1 MEDNK
6 NLIRHLKTLSKQYTN
21 IEQVSEEIINLQAIL
36 NLPKGTELF
45 LSDIHGEYG
54 SFSHILNNGS
64 GIIKNKIEDI
74 FDKQITERE
83 RSALATLIYYPE
95 EKLALIKREIK
106 DINEWYSIILYRLI
120 EVAREVSSKYT
131 RSKVRKAMPKGFDY
145 IIDELLHLQGCGPD
159 KETYYKQIISSIIE
173 LDRADEFIVAIS
185 NLIKRM
191 AIDHLHVLGDIFD
204 RGPNAKLVIDT
215 LMKFHSLDIEL
226 GNHDVLWM
234 GAACGNRACIANV
247 IRICSRYD
255 NINTLEEGY
264 GINIRPLTT
273 FALET
278 YSDDDCKKF
287 LPKVFDY
294 NKYIRSDEIS
304 IAKLHKAISIIQIKL
319 EGQLIK
325 RHPEYEM
332 DGRLFLDKID
342 YKNGTVEIEGKT
354 YELNDINFP
363 TIDPNDP
370 YKLTKEEEE
379 IISRLEESFKNSET
393 LNKHIAFLY
402 SKSSIYKCFNS
413 NLLFHGCIPMDEDGE
428 FTKVDI
434 LGRTLA
440 GKEYLDFIDKAIR
453 KAYFEREQL
462 DRNENIN
469 DLMWYLWCGPKSPLF
484 GKEKAAT
491 FERYFVID
499 KETHEEKK
507 NAYYTLSQNEEM
519 CTKILKE
526 FGLEGKNSHIINGHI
541 PVKEKDGETPIRA
554 NGKLLVID
562 GGFAK
567 SYRSQT
573 GRAGYTLTYNSY
585 GLILAANEPFDSKA
599 DAIREEIDIKYDIM
613 VNEKETER
621 KNVADTD
628 IGKQLQEEIDDLKLL
643 LQAYKEGKIKQQ
655 ISQSKIQSGNLLFII
670 INIYFSCSKPT
681 SE

>member
-6 NLIRHLKTLSKQYTN
+6 NLIRHLKTLSKQYGN

-74 FDKQITERE
+74 FKNQITEHE

-95 EKLALIKREIK
+95 EKLTLVKKEINNL
-106 DINEWYSIILYRLI
+106 DEWYSITLYRLI

-204 RGPNAKLVIDT
+204 RGPNAKLVMDT

-255 NINTLEEGY
+255 NIDTLEDGY

-278 YSDDDCKKF
+278 YSDDDCNKF
-287 LPKVFDY
+287 MPKVFDY

-319 EGQLIK
+319 EGQMVIN
-325 RHPEYEM
+325 HPEYEM
-332 DGRLFLDKID
+332 DGRLLLDKID
-342 YKNGTVEIEGKT
+342 YDKGIVKIQEKEYK
-354 YELNDINFP
+354 LNDTNFP
-363 TIDPNDP
+363 TIDPNNP

-393 LNKHIAFLY
+393 LNKHMSFLY

-413 NLLFHGCIPMDEDGE
+413 NLLFHGCIPMEENGE
-428 FTKVDI
+428 FTKIDV
-434 LGRTLA
+434 LGRTLS
-440 GKEYLDFIDKAIR
+440 GKEYLDFIDKTIR
-453 KAYFEREQL
+453 RAYFEKDL
-462 DRNENIN
+462 TDKNEDVN

-491 FERYFVID
+491 FERYFVVD
-499 KETHEEKK
+499 KETHKEKK
-507 NAYYTLSQNEEM
+507 NPYFTLIESEEM
-519 CTKILKE
+519 CNRILKE
-526 FGLEGKNSHIINGHI
+526 FGLEGKNAHIINGHI
-541 PVKEKDGETPIRA
+541 PVKEKDGESPIKA

-567 SYRSQT
+567 SYRGET

-599 DAIREEIDIKYDIM
+599 DAIREEKDIKYDIM
-613 VNEKETER
+613 VNAKETER
-621 KNVADTD
+621 KRVADTD
-628 IGKQLQEEIDDLKLL
+628 VGKEIQEEIDDLKLL
-643 LQAYKEGKIKQQ
+643 LQAYREGKIKQ
-655 ISQSKIQSGNLLFII
+655 KI
-670 INIYFSCSKPT
+670 
-681 SE
+681 

>member
-1 MEDNK
+1 MDDNVNIK
-6 NLIRHLKTLSKQYTN
+6 RHLKLLSKQYTN
-21 IEQVSEEIINLQAIL
+21 VEQVSEEIINLQAIL

-74 FDKQITERE
+74 FSNQITEHE

-95 EKLALIKREIK
+95 EKLALIKREVK
-106 DINEWYSIILYRLI
+106 DINEWYSITLYRLI

-159 KETYYKQIISSIIE
+159 KETYYKQIIKSIIE
-173 LDRADEFIVAIS
+173 LDRADDFIVAIS

-204 RGPNAKLVIDT
+204 RGPDAKLIMDT
-215 LMKFHSLDIEL
+215 LMNFHSLDIQL
-226 GNHDVLWM
+226 GNHDILWM
-234 GAACGNRACIANV
+234 GAACGNKACIANV

-255 NINTLEEGY
+255 NISTLEEGY
-264 GINIRPLTT
+264 GINIRPLAT
-273 FALET
+273 FALKT
-278 YSDDDCKKF
+278 YTNDGCKRF
-287 LPKVFDY
+287 MPKVFDY

-304 IAKLHKAISIIQIKL
+304 IAKLHKAISIIQFKL
-319 EGQLIK
+319 EGQIIK
-325 RHPEYEM
+325 EHPEYEM
-332 DGRLFLDKID
+332 DGRLLLDKID
-342 YKNGTVEIEGKT
+342 CKNKTVKIGDKL
-354 YELNDINFP
+354 YPLNDVNFP
-363 TIDPNDP
+363 TINPNRP
-370 YKLTKEEEE
+370 YELTKEENE
-379 IISRLEESFKNSET
+379 IINRLQESFKNSET

-402 SKSSIYKCFNS
+402 SKASIYKCFNA
-413 NLLFHGCIPMDEDGE
+413 NLLFHGCIPMEENGE
-428 FTKVDI
+428 FSKVDI
-434 LGRTLA
+434 LGRTLS
-440 GKEYLDFIDKAIR
+440 GKEYLNFIDKAIR
-453 KAYFEREQL
+453 KAYMEKNQPDKEK
-462 DRNENIN
+462 DIN

-491 FERYFVID
+491 FERYFVDD
-499 KETHEEKK
+499 KEMHKEKK
-507 NAYYTLSQNEEM
+507 NPYFTLTENEEV
-519 CTKILKE
+519 CNKILKE

-541 PVKEKDGETPIRA
+541 PVKEKDGESPIKA

-567 SYRSQT
+567 SYRGQT

-621 KNVADTD
+621 KSVADTD
-628 IGKQLQEEIDDLKLL
+628 DGKELQGEIEDLKLL
-643 LQAYKEGKIKQQ
+643 LKAYREGKIKQE
-655 ISQSKIQSGNLLFII
+655 I
-670 INIYFSCSKPT
+670 
-681 SE
+681 

>member
-1 MEDNK
+1 MEGNVSLK
-6 NLIRHLKTLSKQYTN
+6 RHLKLLSKQYSN

-74 FDKQITERE
+74 FSHQMTERE

-95 EKLALIKREIK
+95 EKLALLKKDIK
-106 DINEWYSIILYRLI
+106 DIKDWYSVTLYRLI
-120 EVAREVSSKYT
+120 EVARVVSSKYT

-145 IIDELLHLQGCGPD
+145 IIDELLHLQGSGPD
-159 KETYYKQIISSIIE
+159 KDTYYKQIIKSIVE
-173 LDRADEFIVAIS
+173 LDRADDFIVAIS

-204 RGPNAKLVIDT
+204 RGPNAKLVMDT

-234 GAACGNRACIANV
+234 GAACGNKACIANV

-255 NINTLEEGY
+255 NIDTLEEGY

-273 FALET
+273 FALNT
-278 YSDDDCKKF
+278 YSNDECKKF
-287 LPKVFDY
+287 MPKVFDY
-294 NKYIRSDEIS
+294 NKYIGSDEIS
-304 IAKLHKAISIIQIKL
+304 IAKLHKAISVIQLKL
-319 EGQLIK
+319 EGQIIMK
-325 RHPEYEM
+325 HPEYEM
-332 DGRLFLDKID
+332 DSRLLLDKID
-342 YKNGTVEIEGKT
+342 YKKGTVKMQGNT
-354 YELNDINFP
+354 YKLNDTNFP
-363 TIDPNDP
+363 TIDPKDP
-370 YKLTKEEEE
+370 YKLTKEEDE
-379 IISRLEESFKNSET
+379 IISRLQESFKNSET
-393 LNKHIAFLY
+393 LNKHMTFLY

-413 NLLFHGCIPMDEDGE
+413 NLLFHGCIPMEENGE
-428 FTKVDI
+428 FAKVTI
-434 LGRTLA
+434 LGRTLS
-440 GKEYLDFIDKAIR
+440 GKQYLDFINKNIRIAYLEKDDEDKNT
-453 KAYFEREQL
+453 
-462 DRNENIN
+462 DIN

-491 FERYFVID
+491 FERYFVED
-499 KETHEEKK
+499 KETHKEKK
-507 NAYYTLSQNEEM
+507 NPYFKLNENEEI
-519 CTKILKE
+519 CIKILKE

-541 PVKEKDGETPIRA
+541 PVKEKDGESPIRA

-599 DAIREEIDIKYDIM
+599 EAIREEIDIKYDIM

-621 KNVADTD
+621 KSVADTD
-628 IGKQLQEEIDDLKLL
+628 AGKQIQEEIDDLQLL
-643 LQAYKEGKIKQQ
+643 LNAYREGKFKQE
-655 ISQSKIQSGNLLFII
+655 I
-670 INIYFSCSKPT
+670 
-681 SE
+681 

>member
-1 MEDNK
+1 MEDNVNIK
-6 NLIRHLKTLSKQYTN
+6 RHLKLLSKQYSN

-74 FDKQITERE
+74 FSNQMTERE

-95 EKLALIKREIK
+95 EKLALIKKEVK
-106 DINEWYSIILYRLI
+106 DINDWYSITLYRLI
-120 EVAREVSSKYT
+120 QVAREVSSKYT

-145 IIDELLHLQGCGPD
+145 IIDELLHLQGSGHNKD
-159 KETYYKQIISSIIE
+159 TYYKQIIKSIVE
-173 LDRADEFIVAIS
+173 LERADDFIVAIS

-204 RGPNAKLVIDT
+204 RGPNAKLVMDT

-226 GNHDVLWM
+226 GNHDILWM
-234 GAACGNRACIANV
+234 GAACGNKACIANV

-255 NINTLEEGY
+255 NIDTLEEGY

-273 FALET
+273 FALNT
-278 YSDDDCKKF
+278 YSNDECTKF
-287 LPKVFDY
+287 MPKVFDY
-294 NKYIRSDEIS
+294 NKYIGSDEIS
-304 IAKLHKAISIIQIKL
+304 IAKLHKAISIIQLKL
-319 EGQLIK
+319 EGQIVMN
-325 RHPEYEM
+325 HPEYEM
-332 DGRLFLDKID
+332 NGRLLLDKIN
-342 YKNGTVEIEGKT
+342 YKKGTVEIEGKT
-354 YELNDINFP
+354 YKLNETNFP
-363 TIDPNDP
+363 TIDPKDP
-370 YKLTKEEEE
+370 YKLTKEENE
-379 IISRLEESFKNSET
+379 IISRLQESFKNSET
-393 LNKHIAFLY
+393 LNKHISFLY
-402 SKSSIYKCFNS
+402 SKASIYKCFNS
-413 NLLFHGCIPMDEDGE
+413 NLLFHGCIPMEENGE
-428 FTKVDI
+428 FSKVDV
-434 LGRTLA
+434 LGRTLS
-440 GKEYLDFIDKAIR
+440 GKAYLDFINKNIRIAYLEKDDKD
-453 KAYFEREQL
+453 KNV
-462 DRNENIN
+462 DIN

-491 FERYFVID
+491 FERYFVED
-499 KETHEEKK
+499 KETHKEKK
-507 NAYYTLSQNEEM
+507 NPYFRLNENEEI
-519 CTKILKE
+519 CIKILKE

-541 PVKEKDGETPIRA
+541 PVKEKDGESPIRA

-621 KNVADTD
+621 KLVSDTD
-628 IGKQLQEEIDDLKLL
+628 IGKEIQEEIDDLQLL
-643 LQAYKEGKIKQQ
+643 LNAYREGKIKQE
-655 ISQSKIQSGNLLFII
+655 I
-670 INIYFSCSKPT
+670 
-681 SE
+681 

>member
-1 MEDNK
+1 MDDNISIK
-6 NLIRHLKTLSKQYTN
+6 RHLKLLSKQYTN
-21 IEQVSEEIINLQAIL
+21 EEQVSEEIINLQAIL

-74 FDKQITERE
+74 FSNQITERE

-95 EKLALIKREIK
+95 EKLALIKREVK
-106 DINEWYSIILYRLI
+106 DINEWYSITLYRLI

-159 KETYYKQIISSIIE
+159 KETYYKQIIKSIIE

-204 RGPNAKLVIDT
+204 RGPDAKLVMDT
-215 LMKFHSLDIEL
+215 LMKFHSLDIQL
-226 GNHDVLWM
+226 GNHDILWM
-234 GAACGNRACIANV
+234 GAACGNKACIANV

-255 NINTLEEGY
+255 NISTLEEGY
-264 GINIRPLTT
+264 GINIRPLAT
-273 FALET
+273 FALKT
-278 YSDDDCKKF
+278 YTNDGCKRF
-287 LPKVFDY
+287 MPKIFDY

-304 IAKLHKAISIIQIKL
+304 IAKLHKAISVIQFKL
-319 EGQLIK
+319 EGQIIK
-325 RHPEYEM
+325 EHPEYEM
-332 DGRLFLDKID
+332 DGRLLLDKID
-342 YKNGTVEIEGKT
+342 YKNKTVKIGDKS
-354 YELNDINFP
+354 YPLNDVNFP
-363 TIDPNDP
+363 TINPNRP
-370 YKLTKEEEE
+370 YELTKEENE
-379 IISRLEESFKNSET
+379 IINRLEESFKNSET

-402 SKSSIYKCFNS
+402 SKASIYKCFNA
-413 NLLFHGCIPMDEDGE
+413 NLLFHGCIPMEENGE
-428 FTKVDI
+428 FSKVDI
-434 LGRTLA
+434 LGRTLS
-440 GKEYLDFIDKAIR
+440 GKEYLNFIDKAIR
-453 KAYFEREQL
+453 KAYMEKNQSDKER
-462 DRNENIN
+462 DIN

-491 FERYFVID
+491 FERYFVED
-499 KETHEEKK
+499 KEVHKEKK
-507 NAYYTLSQNEEM
+507 NPYFTLIESEEI
-519 CTKILKE
+519 CNKILKE

-541 PVKEKDGETPIRA
+541 PVKEKDGESPIKA

-567 SYRSQT
+567 SYRGQT

-621 KNVADTD
+621 KSVADTD
-628 IGKQLQEEIDDLKLL
+628 VGKEIQEEVDDLKLL
-643 LQAYKEGKIKQQ
+643 LKAYREGKIKQE
-655 ISQSKIQSGNLLFII
+655 I
-670 INIYFSCSKPT
+670 
-681 SE
+681 

>member
-1 MEDNK
+1 MEDNISIK
-6 NLIRHLKTLSKQYTN
+6 RHLKLLSKQYTN

-74 FDKQITERE
+74 FDKQITEHE

-95 EKLALIKREIK
+95 EKLALIKRETK
-106 DINEWYSIILYRLI
+106 DINEWYSITLYRLI

-278 YSDDDCKKF
+278 YTDDDCTKF

-319 EGQLIK
+319 EGQLIMK
-325 RHPEYEM
+325 HPEYEM

-342 YKNGTVEIEGKT
+342 YKNGTVEIAGKT
-354 YELNDINFP
+354 YELNDTNFP
-363 TIDPNDP
+363 TIDPKDP
-370 YKLTKEEEE
+370 YKLTREEEE

-440 GKEYLDFIDKAIR
+440 GKEYLDFIDKTIR
-453 KAYFEREQL
+453 IAYFEREQI
-462 DRNENIN
+462 DRNEDIN

-507 NAYYTLSQNEEM
+507 NAYFTLSQHEEI
-519 CTKILKE
+519 CDKILKE

-541 PVKEKDGETPIRA
+541 PVKEKDGESPIRA

-643 LQAYKEGKIKQQ
+643 LQSYKEGKIKQQ
-655 ISQSKIQSGNLLFII
+655 I
-670 INIYFSCSKPT
+670 
-681 SE
+681 

>member
-1 MEDNK
+1 MEDSVSLK
-6 NLIRHLKTLSKQYTN
+6 RHLKLLSKQYSN

-74 FDKQITERE
+74 FNNQMTERE

-95 EKLALIKREIK
+95 EKLALIKKEVK
-106 DINEWYSIILYRLI
+106 DINEWYSITLYRLI
-120 EVAREVSSKYT
+120 EVARVVSSKYT

-145 IIDELLHLQGCGPD
+145 IIDELLHLQGSGPNKD
-159 KETYYKQIISSIIE
+159 TYYKQIIKSIVE
-173 LDRADEFIVAIS
+173 LERADDFIVAIS

-226 GNHDVLWM
+226 GNHDILWM
-234 GAACGNRACIANV
+234 GAACGNKACIANV

-255 NINTLEEGY
+255 NIDTLEEGY

-273 FALET
+273 FALNT
-278 YSDDDCKKF
+278 YINDECTKF
-287 LPKVFDY
+287 MPKVFDY
-294 NKYIRSDEIS
+294 NKYIGSDEIS
-304 IAKLHKAISIIQIKL
+304 IAKLHKAISVIQLKL
-319 EGQLIK
+319 EGQIVRK
-325 RHPEYEM
+325 HPEYEM
-332 DGRLFLDKID
+332 DSRLLLDKID
-342 YKNGTVEIEGKT
+342 YKKGTVRINGNAYK
-354 YELNDINFP
+354 LNDTNFP
-363 TIDPNDP
+363 TIDPKEP
-370 YKLTKEEEE
+370 YKLTKEEDE
-379 IISRLEESFKNSET
+379 IISRLQESFKNSET
-393 LNKHIAFLY
+393 LNKHISFLY
-402 SKSSIYKCFNS
+402 SKASIYKCFNS
-413 NLLFHGCIPMDEDGE
+413 NLLFHGCIPMEENGE
-428 FTKVDI
+428 FAKVNI
-434 LGRTLA
+434 LGRTLS
-440 GKEYLDFIDKAIR
+440 GKEYLDFIDKNIR
-453 KAYFEREQL
+453 IAYIEK
-462 DRNENIN
+462 DNEDKNVDIN

-491 FERYFVID
+491 FERYFVED
-499 KETHEEKK
+499 KETHKEKK
-507 NAYYTLSQNEEM
+507 NPYFILNENEEI
-519 CTKILKE
+519 CIKILKE
-526 FGLEGKNSHIINGHI
+526 FGLEEKNSHIINGHI
-541 PVKEKDGETPIRA
+541 PVKEKDGESPIRA

-613 VNEKETER
+613 VNAKETER
-621 KNVADTD
+621 KLVADTD
-628 IGKQLQEEIDDLKLL
+628 IGKQIQEEIDDLKLL
-643 LQAYKEGKIKQQ
+643 LQAYREGKIKQE
-655 ISQSKIQSGNLLFII
+655 I
-670 INIYFSCSKPT
+670 
-681 SE
+681 

>member
-1 MEDNK
+1 MEDNISIK
-6 NLIRHLKTLSKQYTN
+6 RHLKLLSKQYNN

-74 FDKQITERE
+74 FSNQITEQE

-95 EKLALIKREIK
+95 EKLVLIKKEVKDIK
-106 DINEWYSIILYRLI
+106 DWYSIALYRLI
-120 EVAREVSSKYT
+120 EVARVVSSKYT

-145 IIDELLHLQGCGPD
+145 IIDELLHLQGSGPD
-159 KETYYKQIISSIIE
+159 KETYYKQIIKSIIE

-226 GNHDVLWM
+226 GNHDILWM
-234 GAACGNRACIANV
+234 GAACGNKACIANA

-255 NINTLEEGY
+255 NIGTLEEGY

-273 FALET
+273 FALNT
-278 YSDDDCKKF
+278 YSNDECQKF
-287 LPKVFDY
+287 MPKIFDY
-294 NKYIRSDEIS
+294 NKYIGSDEIS
-304 IAKLHKAISIIQIKL
+304 IAKLHKAIAVIQLKL
-319 EGQLIK
+319 EGQIIMK
-325 RHPEYEM
+325 HPEYEM
-332 DGRLFLDKID
+332 DSRLLLDKID
-342 YKNGTVEIEGKT
+342 YKKGTVKIEGKT
-354 YELNDINFP
+354 YKLNDKNFP
-363 TIDPNDP
+363 TIDPKDP
-370 YKLTKEEEE
+370 YKLTKEEDE
-379 IISRLEESFKNSET
+379 IISRLQESFKNSET
-393 LNKHIAFLY
+393 LNKHISFLY

-413 NLLFHGCIPMDEDGE
+413 NLLFHGCIPMEEDGE
-428 FTKVDI
+428 FTKVNI
-434 LGRTLA
+434 LGKTLS
-440 GKEYLDFIDKAIR
+440 GKEYLDFIDKNIR
-453 KAYFEREQL
+453 IAYLEK
-462 DRNENIN
+462 DNIDKNTDIN
-469 DLMWYLWCGPKSPLF
+469 DFMWYLWCGPKSPLF

-491 FERYFVID
+491 FERYFVED
-499 KETHEEKK
+499 KETHKEKK
-507 NAYYTLSQNEEM
+507 NPYFVLNEKEEI
-519 CTKILKE
+519 CINILKE

-541 PVKEKDGETPIRA
+541 PVKEKDGESPIRA

-599 DAIREEIDIKYDIM
+599 EAIREGIDIKYDIM

-655 ISQSKIQSGNLLFII
+655 I
-670 INIYFSCSKPT
+670 
-681 SE
+681 

>member
-1 MEDNK
+1 MENNISLK
-6 NLIRHLKTLSKQYTN
+6 RHLKLLSKQYSN

-74 FDKQITERE
+74 FSNRLTERD

-95 EKLALIKREIK
+95 EKLALLKKEVK
-106 DINEWYSIILYRLI
+106 DINDWYSVTLYRLI
-120 EVAREVSSKYT
+120 EVARVVSSKYT

-145 IIDELLHLQGCGPD
+145 IIDELLHLQGSGPD
-159 KETYYKQIISSIIE
+159 KDTYYKQIIKSIVE

-191 AIDHLHVLGDIFD
+191 AIDHLHVLGDIYD
-204 RGPNAKLVIDT
+204 RGPNAKLVMDT

-226 GNHDVLWM
+226 GNHDILWM
-234 GAACGNRACIANV
+234 GAACGNKACIANV

-255 NINTLEEGY
+255 NIDTLEEGY

-273 FALET
+273 FALNT
-278 YSDDDCKKF
+278 YSNDECKKF
-287 LPKVFDY
+287 MPKIFDY
-294 NKYIRSDEIS
+294 NKYIGSDEIS
-304 IAKLHKAISIIQIKL
+304 IAKLHKAISVIQLKL
-319 EGQLIK
+319 EGQIVK
-325 RHPEYEM
+325 NHPEYEM
-332 DGRLFLDKID
+332 NGRLLLDKIN
-342 YKNGTVEIEGKT
+342 YKKGTVEIEGKT
-354 YELNDINFP
+354 YKLNDTNFP
-363 TIDPNDP
+363 TIDPKDP
-370 YKLTKEEEE
+370 YKLTEEEEE
-379 IISRLEESFKNSET
+379 IISRLQESFKNSET

-402 SKSSIYKCFNS
+402 SKGSIYKCFNS
-413 NLLFHGCIPMDEDGE
+413 NLLFHGCIPMEEDGE
-428 FTKVDI
+428 FSKVDI
-434 LGRTLA
+434 LGKTLS
-440 GKEYLDFIDKAIR
+440 GKEYLDFVDKNIR
-453 KAYFEREQL
+453 VAYFEKDEE
-462 DRNENIN
+462 DKNEDIN

-484 GKEKAAT
+484 GKDKAAT
-491 FERYFVID
+491 FERYFVEE
-499 KETHEEKK
+499 KETHKENK
-507 NAYYTLSQNEEM
+507 NPYFKLNENEEI
-519 CTKILKE
+519 CIKILKE
-526 FGLEGKNSHIINGHI
+526 FGLEGSNSHIINGHI
-541 PVKEKDGETPIRA
+541 PVKEKDGESPIRA

-621 KNVADTD
+621 KSVADTD

-643 LQAYKEGKIKQQ
+643 LQAYREGKIKQE
-655 ISQSKIQSGNLLFII
+655 I
-670 INIYFSCSKPT
+670 
-681 SE
+681 